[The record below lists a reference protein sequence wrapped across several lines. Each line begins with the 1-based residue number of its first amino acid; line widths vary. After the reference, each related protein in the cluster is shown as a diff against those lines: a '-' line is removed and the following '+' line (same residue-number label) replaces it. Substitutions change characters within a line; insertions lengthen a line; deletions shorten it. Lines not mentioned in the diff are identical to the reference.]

1 MNRALRLSRP
11 LLTGVVVAAACVV
24 GAVAA
29 VAVLERGWGVEP
41 WWLLSLPAIVLAS
54 AAPLY
59 LDRYDD
65 WLVVGT
71 ESCVLLFLSLTLD
84 WPQALLLWTG
94 GVVLAQVLGF
104 PRSRRVFDSALSIVC
119 GGIAVAVVAALD
131 TGTFG
136 YREVLACLLAFT
148 LAFVV
153 DIVASVLWVHDV
165 AMPPGGALAART
177 YEVLTLYA
185 VFLGVN
191 AMGYVC
197 VLLYRTESPWT
208 LLAVGPALAIVSV
221 AVTGLTRERET
232 ARRLNVL
239 FETAGALHSA
249 STEAQVLT
257 ALDLGVRQL
266 GKTAGSGLRAEL
278 PHSADL
284 RRLFISGDDVFWLVI
299 HTTTKDG
306 PPRSTLGWAEALESI
321 AQQAEE
327 ALSRMR
333 MNRDLVAN
341 AQRDPLTKLRNR
353 SVFLETV
360 AGELATFDA
369 AGGASARRCAVL
381 FCDLDGFKRVNDQF
395 GHAAGDGALIEV
407 ATRLSAELPPDVHL
421 ARLGGDEFAILVC
434 GEGGDQGI
442 EAEAQE
448 VAESVREI
456 VARPLHVD
464 SRSIDITVSVGVATA
479 GAPTAVTGS
488 LVDAAADLLRNA
500 DIAMYAAKRAGRDRV
515 VVYSAAM
522 GVERVR
528 SLELVDRLRRAI
540 DERRLRVVYQPIV
553 SAVDQRLLAIEALAR
568 WTEDGEV
575 ISPAE
580 FIPLAEDANLVES
593 IGTLVLEQV
602 CHDRPQLDRALAPDT
617 AIAVNL
623 SAPQLGSAA
632 FVASVEDAVESLAPH
647 PLTLEITETGWISED
662 LMASGVME
670 RLLSRGVSFAVD
682 DFGVGFSSLER
693 LRRLPVQLLKF
704 DRFFSQEIDTDPQS
718 AAVLASML
726 EMAAALHLKTVV
738 EGIERQSQVEAVR
751 ANAPGDGAELAF
763 QGYYFGGPMS
773 PATLVRWVAQRSRT
787 ASLRRR

>member
-1 MNRALRLSRP
+1 MTGAPRLART
-11 LLTGVVVAAACVV
+11 LLTLVVVLAA
-24 GAVAA
+24 GAIAV
-29 VAVLERGWGVEP
+29 VAVVAVVQRGWDIGP

-71 ESCVLLFLSLTLD
+71 ELCVLVFLSLTVA
-84 WPQALLLWTG
+84 WPQALVLWIA
-94 GVVLAQVLGF
+94 GVVLAQVLGL
-104 PRSRRVFDSALSIVC
+104 PRSRRVFDPALSIVC
-119 GGIAVAVVAALD
+119 GGLAVAVVAALD
-131 TGTFG
+131 VGTFG
-136 YREVLACLLAFT
+136 YAEVLTVLLAFT

-153 DIVASVLWVHDV
+153 DIGASVVWVHDV
-165 AMPPGGALAART
+165 AMPAGGALAARA
-177 YEVLTLYA
+177 YEVLTLYG
-185 VFLGVN
+185 VYVGVN

-197 VLLYRTESPWT
+197 VLLYRTESPWA
-208 LLAVGPALAIVSV
+208 LLAVVPALGIVLI
-221 AVTGLTRERET
+221 AVKGLTRERET

-239 FETAGALHSA
+239 FETASALHSA
-249 STEAQVLT
+249 SNEAQVLA

-266 GKTAGSGLRAEL
+266 GKTPGSGLRTEL
-278 PHSADL
+278 PDSPDL
-284 RRLFISGDDVFWLVI
+284 RRLFISGDEVFWLVI
-299 HTTTKDG
+299 QTKDG
-306 PPRSTLGWAEALESI
+306 PPASTLRWAEALESI

-360 AGELATFDA
+360 AAEM
-369 AGGASARRCAVL
+369 AGGRAVDTGSRTCAIL
-381 FCDLDGFKRVNDQF
+381 FCDLDGFKKVNDQF
-395 GHAAGDGALIEV
+395 GHASGDGALIEV
-407 ATRLSAELPPDVHL
+407 ARRLSAELPADVHL
-421 ARLGGDEFAILVC
+421 ARLGGDEFAILVSS
-434 GEGGDQGI
+434 EGGEQML
-442 EAEAQE
+442 EASARD
-448 VAESVREI
+448 VAETVRE
-456 VARPLHVD
+456 VVSRPLRVD
-464 SRSIDITVSVGVATA
+464 ARSIDITVSIGVATA
-479 GAPTAVTGS
+479 AAVAGHPT
-488 LVDAAADLLRNA
+488 VDTAADLLRNA

-553 SAVDQRLLAIEALAR
+553 SAVDQHLLAIEALAR

-580 FIPLAEDANLVES
+580 FIPLAEDANLIES
-593 IGTLVLEQV
+593 IGALVLEQV
-602 CHDRPQLDRALAPDT
+602 CDDRQQLDHALAPET

-623 SAPQLGSAA
+623 SAPQLGSAE
-632 FVASVEDAVESLAPH
+632 FVASVERAVEALAPH
-647 PLTLEITETGWISED
+647 RLTLEITETGWISEE
-662 LMASGVME
+662 LIASGVME
-670 RLLSRGVSFAVD
+670 RLLERGVTFAVD

-693 LRRLPVQLLKF
+693 LRRLPVQLLKL

-726 EMAAALHLKTVV
+726 EMAAALNLRTVI
-738 EGIERQSQVEAVR
+738 EGIERQSQVEAIR
-751 ANAPGDGAELAF
+751 AIAPGDGGELAF

-773 PATLVRWVAQRSRT
+773 PATLVRWEAQRSRT